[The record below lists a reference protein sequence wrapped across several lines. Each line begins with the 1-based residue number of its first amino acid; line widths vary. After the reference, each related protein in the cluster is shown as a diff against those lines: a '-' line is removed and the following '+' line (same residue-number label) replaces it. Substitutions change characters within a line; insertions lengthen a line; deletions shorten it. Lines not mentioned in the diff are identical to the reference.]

1 MAVAA
6 VLGGSAL
13 LAVAFLAGAVIA
25 WSPYVQSDVHPDTNP
40 RQWAAL
46 EPAFAGAGLCATCHV
61 VEATRLASARH
72 EGIGCESCHGPLR
85 THALASSATLART
98 ANPVVP
104 TDAVCVRC
112 HAAASGRP
120 DGLLQITPGEHYVL
134 RCLQCHDP
142 HTGISHR
149 PPVVLHPLDNLPPC
163 ITCHGPDG
171 FKARSQ
177 RHPVVTDDERCLD
190 CHAPGRG
197 PEPGT

>member
-6 VLGGSAL
+6 ILGSSAL

-163 ITCHGPDG
+163 VTCHGPDG